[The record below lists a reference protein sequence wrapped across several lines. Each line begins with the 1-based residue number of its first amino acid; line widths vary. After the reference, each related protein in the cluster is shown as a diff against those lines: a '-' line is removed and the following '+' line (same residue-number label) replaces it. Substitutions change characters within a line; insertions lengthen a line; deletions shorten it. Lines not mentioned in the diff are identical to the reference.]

1 MALISASLTLTSPG
15 QRQQLVHRSQR
26 YLGGF
31 FKLKF
36 LGVGLFAGIISIE
49 KKQAEKY

>member
-1 MALISASLTLTSPG
+1 VISFSETFTSPG

-31 FKLKF
+31 FKLKS
-36 LGVGLFAGIISIE
+36 LGVGLFAGICSVE
-49 KKQAEKY
+49 KK

>member
-1 MALISASLTLTSPG
+1 MAVISFSETFTSPG

-31 FKLKF
+31 
-36 LGVGLFAGIISIE
+36 VLFPGSIE
-49 KKQAEKY
+49 